1 MVELQVNVFFKPQVN
16 IPFEYYNSKRIFR
29 VLIVVF
35 YIEEESM
42 NSFNEKCYAL
52 LKLIPEG
59 KVTTYREIARA
70 LNSRAWRAVG
80 SAMAK
85 NKNLYII
92 PCHRVVRSDGS
103 VGEYALGTNK
113 KAEILTSEGVAVVE
127 GKVKNLDDFMHKFS
141 T

>member
-1 MVELQVNVFFKPQVN
+1 VL
-16 IPFEYYNSKRIFR
+16 YN
-29 VLIVVF
+29 
-35 YIEEESM
+35 EEKIM
-42 NSFNEKCYAL
+42 NSFNEKCYEL

-59 KVTTYREIARA
+59 KVTTYREMARA

-103 VGEYALGTNK
+103 IGEYALGTNK
-113 KAEILTSEGVAVVE
+113 KAEILISEGVAVVE

-141 T
+141 S